1 MYVSFA
7 YNVRVKWIRMLFKV
21 PRYDQ
26 MFPHCPSNIDLF
38 MNKSNI
44 MLIRPVG
51 NPVLIDQFIC
61 FHSDIG
67 EIFWV
72 ARWGLR
78 SQCSDHNSP
87 TGTCLLHLS
96 RRTLETGLFCPPPLK
111 TRMLDA
117 CSGTTCSSWTFSG
130 QRSLVAINL
139 SWPTLIHWKML
150 ISLDPGRTLSP
161 FWRDEATI
169 GCS

>member
-7 YNVRVKWIRMLFKV
+7 YNVRVKWKRMLFKV

-61 FHSDIG
+61 FHSDMG

-96 RRTLETGLFCPPPLK
+96 RRTLETGLFCPPPQNKNVRCLFRYNLLFLNLFRSEINGRHQPLMTNVNSLK
-111 TRMLDA
+111 DVDFT
-117 CSGTTCSSWTFSG
+117 
-130 QRSLVAINL
+130 
-139 SWPTLIHWKML
+139 WPRANAFAFLERWSNDRL
-150 ISLDPGRTLSP
+150 
-161 FWRDEATI
+161 
-169 GCS
+169 